1 MPEYGLTTT
10 IALRLCCILMN
21 PPGPREPDHDPLV
34 NNPARRTYCPAP
46 PSGFIVSPFL
56 PMDQDFFRFGL
67 AAFVTILV
75 VVDPPGVVPIFV
87 ALTKDEG
94 PRRRRAILIRA
105 VLIAFGVAL
114 FFLIAGR
121 AVLSYL
127 GVTVHAFSISG
138 GILLFVAA
146 MPMLF
151 GQRGGLQA
159 PEGKE
164 RGAQTVAE
172 ADVQSK
178 VADEN
183 SPRATSNN
191 DISVFPLAMP
201 LLSGPGTIATIL
213 LLTSQAGGDLKKLAA
228 IGVAIAVV
236 FLVSFVSLHLGARLI
251 RLVGEGGVHI
261 ATRVMGIVLA
271 ALAVQY
277 ILNGI
282 AGYYS
287 LLRGW

>member
-1 MPEYGLTTT
+1 
-10 IALRLCCILMN
+10 
-21 PPGPREPDHDPLV
+21 
-34 NNPARRTYCPAP
+34 
-46 PSGFIVSPFL
+46 
-56 PMDQDFFRFGL
+56 MDQDLLRFAL

-75 VVDPPGVVPIFV
+75 VVDPPGVVPIYV
-87 ALTKDEG
+87 ALTKDEQ

-164 RGAQTVAE
+164 RGAGAI
-172 ADVQSK
+172 
-178 VADEN
+178 ADEDHAVAKKDRGT
-183 SPRATSNN
+183 RAAGN

-213 LLTSQAGGDLKKLAA
+213 LLTSQTGGDLQKLTA
-228 IGVAIAVV
+228 IGIAIASV
-236 FLVSFVSLHLGARLI
+236 FLVSLVVLHLGARLI
-251 RLVGEGGVHI
+251 GLVGEGGVHI

-277 ILNGI
+277 VLNGVT
-282 AGYYS
+282 GYYQ
-287 LLRGW
+287 LLRGR

>member
-1 MPEYGLTTT
+1 
-10 IALRLCCILMN
+10 
-21 PPGPREPDHDPLV
+21 
-34 NNPARRTYCPAP
+34 
-46 PSGFIVSPFL
+46 
-56 PMDQDFFRFGL
+56 MDQDFLRFGL
-67 AAFVTILV
+67 AAFVTLLV
-75 VVDPPGVVPIFV
+75 VVDPPGVVPIYV
-87 ALTKDEG
+87 ALTKDEQ
-94 PRRRRAILIRA
+94 PARRRAILIRA

-114 FFLIAGR
+114 FFLVAGR

-164 RGAQTVAE
+164 RGA
-172 ADVQSK
+172 
-178 VADEN
+178 
-183 SPRATSNN
+183 RATAGN

-228 IGVAIAVV
+228 ISIAIAVV
-236 FLVSFVSLHLGARLI
+236 FLVSFISLYLGARLI

-277 ILNGI
+277 VLNGVT
-282 AGYYS
+282 GYYQ
-287 LLRGW
+287 LLRGR

>member
-1 MPEYGLTTT
+1 L
-10 IALRLCCILMN
+10 
-21 PPGPREPDHDPLV
+21 
-34 NNPARRTYCPAP
+34 
-46 PSGFIVSPFL
+46 
-56 PMDQDFFRFGL
+56 
-67 AAFVTILV
+67 VTILV
-75 VVDPPGVVPIFV
+75 VGDPPGVVPIFV
-87 ALTKDEG
+87 ALTKDEE

-114 FFLIAGR
+114 FFLVAGR

-164 RGAQTVAE
+164 RGARVMAGKEVATR
-172 ADVQSK
+172 
-178 VADEN
+178 
-183 SPRATSNN
+183 RAGQ

-213 LLTSQAGGDLKKLAA
+213 GHRRDARSCGLRLAFNRAG
-228 IGVAIAVV
+228 
-236 FLVSFVSLHLGARLI
+236 R
-251 RLVGEGGVHI
+251 
-261 ATRVMGIVLA
+261 
-271 ALAVQY
+271 
-277 ILNGI
+277 
-282 AGYYS
+282 
-287 LLRGW
+287 

>member
-1 MPEYGLTTT
+1 M
-10 IALRLCCILMN
+10 
-21 PPGPREPDHDPLV
+21 
-34 NNPARRTYCPAP
+34 
-46 PSGFIVSPFL
+46 
-56 PMDQDFFRFGL
+56 MDQEFFRFGL

-75 VVDPPGVVPIFV
+75 VVDPPGVVPIYV
-87 ALTKDEG
+87 ALTKDES

-159 PEGKE
+159 PEGRE
-164 RGAQTVAE
+164 RGARST
-172 ADVQSK
+172 ADDTQGDPAAAS
-178 VADEN
+178 
-183 SPRATSNN
+183 N

-213 LLTSQAGGDLKKLAA
+213 LLTSQAGGDLGKLAA
-228 IGVAIAVV
+228 IGIAIAIV
-236 FLVSFVSLHLGARLI
+236 FLVSFVSLYLAARLI

-282 AGYYS
+282 TGYYA
-287 LLRGW
+287 LLRGR

>member
-1 MPEYGLTTT
+1 
-10 IALRLCCILMN
+10 
-21 PPGPREPDHDPLV
+21 
-34 NNPARRTYCPAP
+34 
-46 PSGFIVSPFL
+46 
-56 PMDQDFFRFGL
+56 MDQEILRFGL
-67 AAFVTILV
+67 AAFVTLLV

-87 ALTKDEG
+87 ALTQNE
-94 PRRRRAILIRA
+94 PSRRAAILTRA
-105 VLIAFGVAL
+105 VLIALAVAL

-159 PEGKE
+159 PEPKE
-164 RGAQTVAE
+164 RGSVGE
-172 ADVQSK
+172 
-178 VADEN
+178 
-183 SPRATSNN
+183 

-213 LLTSQAGGDLKKLAA
+213 LLTSQTGNDLRKLGA
-228 IGVAIAVV
+228 IGIAIAIV
-236 FLVSFVSLHLGARLI
+236 FLVSFISLYLGSRLMK
-251 RLVGEGGVHI
+251 LLGEGGVHI

-277 ILNGI
+277 VLNGI
-282 AGYYS
+282 TGYYHALS
-287 LLRGW
+287 AR

>member
-1 MPEYGLTTT
+1 
-10 IALRLCCILMN
+10 
-21 PPGPREPDHDPLV
+21 
-34 NNPARRTYCPAP
+34 
-46 PSGFIVSPFL
+46 
-56 PMDQDFFRFGL
+56 MDQDYVRLGL
-67 AAFVTILV
+67 AAFVTLLV
-75 VVDPPGVVPIFV
+75 VVDPPGVVPIYV
-87 ALTKDEG
+87 ALTKDESPAG
-94 PRRRRAILIRA
+94 RRAILIRA

-159 PEGKE
+159 PEPTEVGSV
-164 RGAQTVAE
+164 GQ
-172 ADVQSK
+172 
-178 VADEN
+178 
-183 SPRATSNN
+183 

-201 LLSGPGTIATIL
+201 LLSGPGAIATIL
-213 LLTSQAGGDLKKLAA
+213 LLTSQTGGDMRKLVA
-228 IGVAIAVV
+228 IGIAIATV
-236 FLVSFVSLHLGARLI
+236 FFVSFIALYLGARLI

-277 ILNGI
+277 VLNGVT
-282 AGYYS
+282 GFYH
-287 LLRGW
+287 LLRGH

>member
-1 MPEYGLTTT
+1 
-10 IALRLCCILMN
+10 
-21 PPGPREPDHDPLV
+21 
-34 NNPARRTYCPAP
+34 
-46 PSGFIVSPFL
+46 
-56 PMDQDFFRFGL
+56 MDQEILRFWF
-67 AAFVTILV
+67 AAFVTLLV

-87 ALTKDEG
+87 ALTENQ
-94 PRRRRAILIRA
+94 RERRRAILVRA
-105 VLIAFGVAL
+105 VLIALGVAL
-114 FFLIAGR
+114 FFLVAGR

-159 PEGKE
+159 PEP
-164 RGAQTVAE
+164 AE
-172 ADVQSK
+172 YDPAG
-178 VADEN
+178 
-183 SPRATSNN
+183 P

-213 LLTSQAGGDLKKLAA
+213 LLTSQVNNDPRKLGA
-228 IGVAIAVV
+228 IGVAIAIV
-236 FLVSFVSLHLGARLI
+236 FLVSFLTLYLGSRLMK
-251 RLVGEGGVHI
+251 LLGEGGVNI

-277 ILNGI
+277 VLNGI
-282 AGYYS
+282 TGYYT
-287 LLRGW
+287 LLSGR

>member
-1 MPEYGLTTT
+1 
-10 IALRLCCILMN
+10 
-21 PPGPREPDHDPLV
+21 
-34 NNPARRTYCPAP
+34 
-46 PSGFIVSPFL
+46 
-56 PMDQDFFRFGL
+56 MDQEIFRFGF
-67 AAFVTILV
+67 AAFVTLLV

-87 ALTKDEG
+87 ALTENE
-94 PRRRRAILIRA
+94 PARRHAILNRA
-105 VLIAFGVAL
+105 VLIALGVAL

-121 AVLSYL
+121 TVLSYL

-159 PEGKE
+159 PQSKE
-164 RGAQTVAE
+164 RGSVGE
-172 ADVQSK
+172 
-178 VADEN
+178 
-183 SPRATSNN
+183 

-213 LLTSQAGGDLKKLAA
+213 LLTSQAGNDMRKLTA
-228 IGVAIAVV
+228 IGLAITIV
-236 FLVSFVSLHLGARLI
+236 FLVSYISLYLGSRLM
-251 RLVGEGGVHI
+251 RLLGEGGVHI

-277 ILNGI
+277 VLNGI
-282 AGYYS
+282 LGYS
-287 LLRGW
+287 RILAAR

>member
-1 MPEYGLTTT
+1 
-10 IALRLCCILMN
+10 MN
-21 PPGPREPDHDPLV
+21 QEL
-34 NNPARRTYCPAP
+34 
-46 PSGFIVSPFL
+46 L
-56 PMDQDFFRFGL
+56 RFGL
-67 AAFVTILV
+67 AAFVTLLV
-75 VVDPPGVVPIFV
+75 VVDPPGVVPIYV

-94 PRRRRAILIRA
+94 TGGRRVILIRA
-105 VLIAFGVAL
+105 VLIAFSVAL

-159 PEGKE
+159 PERKE
-164 RGAQTVAE
+164 RGATMAGQ
-172 ADVQSK
+172 
-178 VADEN
+178 
-183 SPRATSNN
+183 

-201 LLSGPGTIATIL
+201 MLSGPGTIATIL
-213 LLTSQAGGDLKKLAA
+213 LLTSQAAGDVKKLAA
-228 IGVAIAVV
+228 IGVAIAIV
-236 FLVSFVSLHLGARLI
+236 FLVSFVVLYLGGRLI
-251 RLVGEGGVHI
+251 ALVGEGGVHI

-277 ILNGI
+277 VLNGI
-282 AGYYS
+282 SGYYK
-287 LLRGW
+287 LLIGG

>member
-1 MPEYGLTTT
+1 
-10 IALRLCCILMN
+10 
-21 PPGPREPDHDPLV
+21 
-34 NNPARRTYCPAP
+34 
-46 PSGFIVSPFL
+46 
-56 PMDQDFFRFGL
+56 MDQDFLRFGL

-87 ALTKDEG
+87 ALTKDEE
-94 PRRRRAILIRA
+94 PRRRLAILVRA

-114 FFLIAGR
+114 FFLVAGR

-164 RGAQTVAE
+164 RGARAVAGKE
-172 ADVQSK
+172 RTSK
-178 VADEN
+178 
-183 SPRATSNN
+183 TSGQ

-213 LLTSQAGGDLKKLAA
+213 LLTSQANGDLRKLAA
-228 IGVAIAVV
+228 IGTAIAVV
-236 FLVSFVSLHLGARLI
+236 FLVSFVALYLGARLI

-277 ILNGI
+277 VLNGVT
-282 AGYYS
+282 GYYQ
-287 LLRGW
+287 LLRGH

>member
-1 MPEYGLTTT
+1 
-10 IALRLCCILMN
+10 
-21 PPGPREPDHDPLV
+21 
-34 NNPARRTYCPAP
+34 
-46 PSGFIVSPFL
+46 
-56 PMDQDFFRFGL
+56 MDQDFFKFGL
-67 AAFVTILV
+67 AAFVTIMV

-87 ALTKDEG
+87 ALTKDEE

-164 RGAQTVAE
+164 RGARAVEGDRRAPSNERTQTKIEIDEDARNAE
-172 ADVQSK
+172 S
-178 VADEN
+178 
-183 SPRATSNN
+183 N

-213 LLTSQAGGDLKKLAA
+213 LLTSQAGGDIQRLAA
-228 IGVAIAVV
+228 IGAAIAVV
-236 FLVSFVSLHLGARLI
+236 FLVSFVVLYLGARLI

-277 ILNGI
+277 VLNGV
-282 AGYYS
+282 AGYYK
-287 LLRGW
+287 LLIGR